1 VWVLSRVKADPV
13 YVFEY
18 EDQDGVTQFLSL
30 ADFAPSSSCLT
41 DQVADA
47 LVNEAI
53 AVQENSRRG
62 DSYMEVLSKPDRR
75 LAIVKA
81 RDILKSED
89 ARRMQEARNERRRF
103 LQAQLEAVQ
112 RGLQELDNAGIEVV
126 QGE

>member
-1 VWVLSRVKADPV
+1 
-13 YVFEY
+13 
-18 EDQDGVTQFLSL
+18 
-30 ADFAPSSSCLT
+30 
-41 DQVADA
+41 
-47 LVNEAI
+47 
-53 AVQENSRRG
+53 
-62 DSYMEVLSKPDRR
+62 MEVLSKPDRR